1 MNLNQLS
8 HPCGGRP
15 IHHAPCGSQ
24 RAPGAG
30 GSFGAAAAPVTQGA
44 FCGER
49 GPGPFKYLET
59 GVINTIIYI
68 YTLVYTYIY
77 IDIYICIDIYIYY
90 SINIIYNMVIIH
102 NNSTLFVGD
111 F

>member
-1 MNLNQLS
+1 VNLNQLS

-15 IHHAPCGSQ
+15 IHHACGSQ

-44 FCGER
+44 FCGEL

-59 GVINTIIYI
+59 GVINTIINIYI
-68 YTLVYTYIY
+68 YSG
-77 IDIYICIDIYIYY
+77 IYIYY
-90 SINIIYNMVIIH
+90 SINTIYNMVIILH
-102 NNSTLFVGD
+102 FLWETFNDSLAIYP
-111 F
+111 